1 VASEM
6 NKRGYPLM
14 SSVVEEYGKLGE

>member
-6 NKRGYPLM
+6 SKRGYPLM
-14 SSVVEEYGKLGE
+14 NSVVEEYGKLDE